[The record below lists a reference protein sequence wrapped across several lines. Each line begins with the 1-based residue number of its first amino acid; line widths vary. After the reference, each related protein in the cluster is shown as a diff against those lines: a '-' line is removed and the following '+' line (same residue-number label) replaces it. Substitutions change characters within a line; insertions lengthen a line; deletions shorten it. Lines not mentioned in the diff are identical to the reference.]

1 LAAPPVAALC
11 YPFLLRIFHGAVTPP
26 EQTKLLAAVALLL
39 AISVPAIGI
48 YVCARLS
55 GLKRLTLAELRLKR
69 IALLSLGA
77 APLYTTTG
85 VVLYAANSTASDFY
99 VWIAL
104 WFPISALA
112 AHSALADSTPAPEP
126 KAAALGRLRYAHGTS
141 AALILL
147 AFLAMHLT
155 NHLMGLWSVAAH
167 RHLMDMFRLVY
178 RARFVE
184 PLVIGLFLFQVA
196 SGAVLLWSYVGRPTD
211 FFRTLQIATGAYLF
225 FYVLGHMN
233 SVLVARAITKVQ
245 TDWDWAIG
253 APAGLI
259 HGAWSIRLLPH
270 YLTGVFFVLTHV
282 VLGGRVIALAHH
294 MPPERADLLAKTG
307 IAIAA
312 VVAVAIIVGMS
323 GFHLAN

>member
-1 LAAPPVAALC
+1 MATCGGAVAAAAPPPEAAAC
-11 YPFLLRIFHGAVTPP
+11 ALLRLAKETPY
-26 EQTKLLAAVALLL
+26 AA
-39 AISVPAIGI
+39 
-48 YVCARLS
+48 AR
-55 GLKRLTLAELRLKR
+55 
-69 IALLSLGA
+69 
-77 APLYTTTG
+77 TTG
-85 VVLYAANSTASDFY
+85 SGSSESSL
-99 VWIAL
+99 
-104 WFPISALA
+104 
-112 AHSALADSTPAPEP
+112 
-126 KAAALGRLRYAHGTS
+126 
-141 AALILL
+141 
-147 AFLAMHLT
+147 
-155 NHLMGLWSVAAH
+155 GLWSVAAH

-184 PLVIGLFLFQVA
+184 PLVIGLFLFQLA

-270 YLTGVFFVLTHV
+270 YLTGVFFVLMHV
-282 VLGGRVIALAHH
+282 VLGARVIALAHH

-307 IAIAA
+307 IAISA
-312 VVAVAIIVGMS
+312 VVAVAIIVRMS